1 MAFVPE
7 AQAVTIGMAG
17 PWKRLRMA
25 IMLDA
30 MFGIIMGMKY
40 GETRRGPRFKSL
52 ECSVINVAMPP
63 MPLPM

>member
-1 MAFVPE
+1 
-7 AQAVTIGMAG
+7 
-17 PWKRLRMA
+17 MA

-40 GETRRGPRFKSL
+40 GETRRGPRLKSL